1 LTVKTS
7 LIFGKRFTVFKTVK
21 LFSGFK
27 LFILA
32 CTFVGIHYRWALE
45 FVGSPNLPPKVLEFW
60 YLIARIWQPLPKSGN
75 RRQNSVGVGI
85 WKFLPES
92 GDVQPS

>member
-1 LTVKTS
+1 MIVIENDFQFDRKNLFNFWKT
-7 LIFGKRFTVFKTVK
+7 IYGFQNRK

-60 YLIARIWQPLPKSGN
+60 YLIARIQ
-75 RRQNSVGVGI
+75 
-85 WKFLPES
+85 
-92 GDVQPS
+92 